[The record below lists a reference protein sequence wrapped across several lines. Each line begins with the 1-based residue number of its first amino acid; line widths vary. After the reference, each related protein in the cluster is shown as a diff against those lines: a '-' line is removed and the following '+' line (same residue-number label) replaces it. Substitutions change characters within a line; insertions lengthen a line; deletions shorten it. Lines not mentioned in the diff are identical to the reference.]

1 MGELLWSGVTE
12 RDEFVLNALE
22 MGVSLRGEMVRSGLE
37 GGVLVLTADRA
48 EFWMIVI
55 LCLGEAPL
63 VGMTAVLV

>member
-1 MGELLWSGVTE
+1 MGELLLSGVAE
-12 RDEFVLNALE
+12 RDEFGLNIRVT
-22 MGVSLRGEMVRSGLE
+22 GVPLSGETVRSGLE
-37 GGVLVLTADRA
+37 GGVLALTAGRA

>member
-22 MGVSLRGEMVRSGLE
+22 MGVSLRGETVRSGLE

>member
-12 RDEFVLNALE
+12 RDELVLNTRGTAVPL
-22 MGVSLRGEMVRSGLE
+22 SGEMVRSGLE
-37 GGVLVLTADRA
+37 GGVLVLTADGV
-48 EFWMIVI
+48 EFWMMVI